1 MTTGRGVVEVA
12 EATRTGELVR
22 RSTFMADRVLALF
35 EHSANELR
43 MEREPRDEPH
53 RCVSSSV
60 TDRAGEPIAE

>member
-22 RSTFMADRVLALF
+22 RSTFMAGRVLALV

-43 MEREPRDEPH
+43 TEREPRDETH

-60 TDRAGEPIAE
+60 SDRAGEPIAE